1 VTGSTPEAQRAAAQ
15 PTVTAAVIARDEERS
30 IGECLASVA
39 WADERLVLVDAATVD
54 GTRDVARQRGARVVQ
69 RAFDTFAGQR
79 DAALGLASGDWVLFV
94 DADERVSPA
103 LRHEILA
110 RVRQPGQCVGFWIPR
125 HNVLMGR
132 VVRHAG
138 WWPDYQLRLLR
149 QGHARYD
156 PRRVVH
162 EVPLLDGPAGYLS
175 EPLLHLNYASL
186 AEFFAK
192 QERYTRLEARRWLAT
207 YRRRP
212 RLRSLVGQPLR
223 EFWRRYVTLEGYRE
237 GGLGLV
243 LCLSLAWYAG
253 KAVWLARSGHSGPQL
268 RHAGDAAHAKDELGQ

>member
-1 VTGSTPEAQRAAAQ
+1 VSI
-15 PTVTAAVIARDEERS
+15 TAAVIARDEEAS
-30 IGECLASVA
+30 IRDCLATLA
-39 WADERLVLVDAATVD
+39 WADERLVLVDAATID
-54 GTRDVARQRGARVVQ
+54 TTRQIAHAAGARVAE

-79 DAALGLASGDWVLFV
+79 DAALDLASGDWVLFV

-103 LRHEILA
+103 LRQEVLA
-110 RVRQPGQCVGFWIPR
+110 RVATPGECVGFWVPR

-138 WWPDYQLRLLR
+138 WWPDYQLRLLQ

-175 EPLLHLNYASL
+175 EPLVHFNYGSL
-186 AEFFAK
+186 AEFFRK
-192 QERYTRLEARRWLAT
+192 QERYTRLEARRWVAT

-212 RLRSLVGQPLR
+212 RLRSLVGQPAR
-223 EFWRRYVTLEGYRE
+223 EFWRRYVNLEGYRE
-237 GGLGLV
+237 GALGLV

-253 KAVWLARSGHSGPQL
+253 KAVWLARRGSQFG
-268 RHAGDAAHAKDELGQ
+268 HAGDTPHAEDELRK

>member
-1 VTGSTPEAQRAAAQ
+1 VTQKP
-15 PTVTAAVIARDEERS
+15 PTITAAVIARDEEAS
-30 IGECLASVA
+30 IGDCLATLA

-54 GTRDVARQRGARVVQ
+54 RTREIARERGARVAE
-69 RAFDTFAGQR
+69 RAFDTFAAQR
-79 DAALGLASGDWVLFV
+79 DAALGLASGAWVLFV

-103 LRHEILA
+103 LRQEVVA
-110 RVRQPGQCVGFWIPR
+110 RVSTPGECVGFWVPR

-138 WWPDYQLRLLR
+138 WWPDYQLRLLQ
-149 QGHARYD
+149 QGHGRYD

-162 EVPLLDGPAGYLS
+162 EVPLLDGPVGYLS
-175 EPLLHLNYASL
+175 EPLVHFNYRSL

-212 RLRSLVGQPLR
+212 RRRSLVGQPVR

-237 GGLGLV
+237 GGPGLV

-253 KAVWLARSGHSGPQL
+253 KAVWLARHGSQFG
-268 RHAGDAAHAKDELGQ
+268 HAGDAAHAEDELRQ